1 MGWASLILEL
11 QEEGGAQARAGG
23 LEGVDFL
30 GGGNQALLKAGAG
43 DAAQDQVLRLR
54 TQPAPW
60 DSSQSWC
67 WHSEE
72 APVVGEHSV
81 RLRDRT
87 PQSDQ

>member
-11 QEEGGAQARAGG
+11 QAEGGARARAGG
-23 LEGVDFL
+23 LEGVAFL
-30 GGGNQALLKAGAG
+30 VGGNQALLKAGAG
-43 DAAQDQVLRLR
+43 DAAQGQVLRLH
-54 TQPAPW
+54 TQPALW

-72 APVVGEHSV
+72 APVVGDHTV
-81 RLRDRT
+81 CLRDRT